1 MNERP
6 ASEVLIAQNVEQQ
19 CLAYRRCLIDEGQ
32 ESKWELRYTEGTHS
46 WGVPRDSGCLAF
58 QYHLMIKCW
67 TLEEW
72 RLREEPRGSSRPRK
86 TPFPTI
92 PTKAARHGAS
102 SQTGHGGR
110 RCVAVPHPGFQSEIR
125 RQGHGTT
132 PRKADLTHNYHGGS
146 LSGCGVSGTPQQ
158 GHTPWSGRNRSS
170 YCSRLGCG
178 AAG

>member
-32 ESKWELRYTEGTHS
+32 ESKWELRYTEETHS

-72 RLREEPRGSSRPRK
+72 RLRKEPRGSSRPRK

-132 PRKADLTHNYHGGS
+132 P
-146 LSGCGVSGTPQQ
+146 
-158 GHTPWSGRNRSS
+158 GRQT
-170 YCSRLGCG
+170 SRTITM
-178 AAG
+178 AED